1 MTPIKQ
7 AAAKFNEEHGSA
19 MTWSDALLTIPIE
32 RWNKTFEVW
41 LILYQEAADVFGESV
56 RLWERQSLIAS
67 FKRQDE
73 LEHLNTMDTI
83 NELRRELKQAEAD
96 KIEYGRKKW
105 EEACM
110 AYEVLNDLNVDY
122 YDIPD
127 FKP

>member
-1 MTPIKQ
+1 MENNLIKQ
-7 AAAKFNEEHGSA
+7 SAAKFNEEHGRA

-41 LILYQEAADVFGESV
+41 PILYQEAADVFGESV
-56 RLWERQSLIAS
+56 RLWEMNYQINCYSKAIAS
-67 FKRQDE
+67 ME
-73 LEHLNTMDTI
+73 
-83 NELRRELKQAEAD
+83 KQAEAD